1 MTKEQMIEKELRYL
15 ARFYMICIQDIS
27 PELLEY
33 CCINPHFELIDN
45 AKILMKIDNEIF
57 AQYKRVK
64 QATKT
69 YRHNTAEAVLL
80 ASRFKDV
87 HKEFL
92 RVLQEYYGVENCYE
106 KGGNLTYLKTQTK
119 HLN

>member
-1 MTKEQMIEKELRYL
+1 MTKKQMIEKELRYL

-27 PELLEY
+27 PELLDY
-33 CCINPHFELIDN
+33 CCINPHFEFQDN

-57 AQYKRVK
+57 SQYKRVK

-69 YRHNTAEAVLL
+69 YHDTAEAVLL
-80 ASRFKDV
+80 ASRLRDV

-92 RVLQEYYGVENCYE
+92 EVLQNYYEIESCYE
-106 KGGNLTYLKTQTK
+106 KGGKLTYLKAQTT
-119 HLN
+119 HFN